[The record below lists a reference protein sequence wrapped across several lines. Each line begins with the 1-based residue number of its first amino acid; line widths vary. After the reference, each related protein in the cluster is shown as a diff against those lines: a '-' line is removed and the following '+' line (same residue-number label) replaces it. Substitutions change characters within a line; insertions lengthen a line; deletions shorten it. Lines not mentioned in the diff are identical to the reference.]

1 MRGLLKVRVIDV
13 REYAEVEFRSTPETT
28 EENLLNTLFL
38 TLSTLSIDDQVSQVY
53 CKKEGKVLNSF
64 NHADDVICQ
73 VLVFFCQPHFKYL
86 EKFMLHWNVWTV
98 RLAHGQQF

>member
-1 MRGLLKVRVIDV
+1 MIDEKV
-13 REYAEVEFRSTPETT
+13 YAEVEFHSTSETT
-28 EENLLNTLFL
+28 GKKPLDTLRL
-38 TLSTLSIDDQVSQVY
+38 PCSTLSIDDRVSQVY
-53 CKKEGKVLNSF
+53 LKKEGKVLNSF

-73 VLVFFCQPHFKYL
+73 VLVLFCQPHFKYL